1 MEQIITMD
9 GALRMS
15 NLFVVCF
22 AVTVIVWIIVEA
34 FYNVFFHPLRNFP
47 GPLLWR
53 AFRLPYV
60 VKAIQGRLAFDMLPI
75 HEQYGPVVRIAPNE
89 LAFAHASAWRDIMG
103 GKQDFAKWDEY
114 YKVQDRQATN
124 IMFAPAEEHAQ
135 MRRAVGVGFSD
146 RVLRDMEPLIQN
158 SIGLLIRRLRDQC
171 KSPEVSGKIDMSAW
185 FNFTT
190 FDLIG
195 NLVMGESYHCLENAD
210 YHPWVRPIFQVTYIS
225 AIMSSLGHYPWFKST
240 LLRLFRPIIS
250 KKILNHQAYTREKLE
265 KRMTVKRTDLVEA
278 MLDINKKN
286 EMEMDKL
293 VMNAS
298 VLIVAGSE
306 TTATVLS
313 GVTYLLLRHPEKLAR
328 LTREVRSAFV
338 SDDDITMAKASQLD
352 YMLACLE
359 ETMRLY
365 PPVPIGMPRI
375 VPKGGRIIGGSF
387 VPENTHVAIWHW
399 ALYRNPAYF
408 INPTSFCPERFLG
421 DPKFAGD
428 ERDIL
433 QPFHVGKRNCIGRSL
448 AYIEM
453 RLALARMLFNFDMV
467 LSDESRDWLAN
478 QKAYNIWSKP
488 PLHIRLSPRNL
499 S

>member
-1 MEQIITMD
+1 MEQAITMD
-9 GALRMS
+9 GALRMG
-15 NLFVVCF
+15 NLFFLCF
-22 AVTVIVWIIVEA
+22 AVTLTSWIIAEA
-34 FYNVFFHPLRNFP
+34 LYNLFFHPLRTFP

-53 AFRLPYV
+53 AFRLPFV
-60 VKAIQGRLAFDMLPI
+60 IKAIQGRLAFDMLSI

-89 LAFAHASAWRDIMG
+89 LAFAHSSAWHDIMG

-124 IMFAPAEEHAQ
+124 IMFAPAEEHAK
-135 MRRAVGVGFSD
+135 MRRAAGFGFSD
-146 RVLRDMEPLIQN
+146 RTLREMEPLIQN
-158 SIGLLIRRLRDQC
+158 SIGLLIRRLRDHC
-171 KSPEVSGKIDMSAW
+171 KSPEAYGKVDMSAW
-185 FNFTT
+185 YNFTT

-240 LLRLFRPIIS
+240 LLRLFRSIIS
-250 KKILNHQAYTREKLE
+250 RKILNHQAYTRAKLAE
-265 KRMTVKRTDLVEA
+265 RMKVNRIDLVQA
-278 MLDINKKN
+278 MLDINRDN
-286 EMEMDKL
+286 EVEMDKL

-313 GVTYLLLRHPEKLAR
+313 GVTYLLLSHPDKLAR
-328 LTREVRSAFV
+328 LTDEVRNAFE
-338 SDDDITMAKASQLD
+338 SEDDITVVKVSQLD

-375 VPKGGRIIGGSF
+375 VPKGGRIIGGSY
-387 VPENTHVAIWHW
+387 VPENTHVAIWHR

-408 INPTSFCPERFLG
+408 THPTSFCPERFQG
-421 DPKFAGD
+421 DPKFVDD
-428 ERDIL
+428 EREVL

-453 RLALARMLFNFDMV
+453 RLVLARMLFNFDMV
-467 LSDESRDWLAN
+467 LNDESRDWMAN
-478 QKAYNIWSKP
+478 QRAYNIWSKP
-488 PLHIRLSPRNL
+488 PLHVRLSPRSLN
-499 S
+499 